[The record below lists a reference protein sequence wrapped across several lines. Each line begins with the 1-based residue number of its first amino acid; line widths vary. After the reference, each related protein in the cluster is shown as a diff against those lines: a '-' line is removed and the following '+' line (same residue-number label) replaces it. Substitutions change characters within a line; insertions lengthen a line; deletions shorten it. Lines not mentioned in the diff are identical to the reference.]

1 MQSLE
6 RHTLQFMDIFLNVC
20 AKLLCNTLL
29 LCSEDLR
36 MPVYDLDSG
45 LDISS
50 GYVRQSYLIYR
61 EILVVFRNIF
71 GFEADFTDICSI
83 YLRKH

>member
-1 MQSLE
+1 
-6 RHTLQFMDIFLNVC
+6 
-20 AKLLCNTLL
+20 
-29 LCSEDLR
+29 